1 LAGQHK
7 RILGWHDTELLAVL
21 VDDANGANADLIVD
35 TKRSCYGLPSGKIV
49 KKKNGD
55 AEATRS

>member
-1 LAGQHK
+1 
-7 RILGWHDTELLAVL
+7 LLAVL

-35 TKRSCYGLPSGKIV
+35 TKRSCYGLPSGKLM

-55 AEATRS
+55 AEAPRS